1 MYIILAG
8 CAQQGASSPLAA
20 TFDIGSQIDIV
31 DMAGVATGS
40 VVTFT
45 TPLAA
50 LDFTAIASGGT
61 GSYTFSWSVSK
72 TFESS
77 DTGSRFSVGS
87 VGTTNQFR
95 YNTLQINGARGANGG
110 DNFEAEF
117 LVSCQVGDGVSTVT
131 IQTPAQVMAPSL

>member
-20 TFDIGSQIDIV
+20 TFDAASQIDIV
-31 DMAGVATGS
+31 DMSGVATGS

-45 TPLAA
+45 TPSGA

-72 TFESS
+72 TFENS

-87 VGTTNQFR
+87 VGTTNQPQ
-95 YNTLQINGARGANGG
+95 YDSLQINGARGANGG

-117 LVSCQVGDGVSTVT
+117 TISCQVGDGVSTVT
-131 IQTPAQVMAPSL
+131 IQTPAHIMAASF